1 MSWLVSRKC
10 YRRNWER
17 RRAAIGR
24 SAATGAESSR
34 LASIGV
40 VIVCVVRGAV
50 ANARGRGGGR
60 GGSIIGLVYSQ
71 RLRVSGVSGVL
82 SERKG
87 RVMAVILV
95 RRAVITLSVVA
106 RVIPRRLVCVASVVT
121 ATTVVVVA
129 SGGISTTIR
138 GRRRACGSAANRVI
152 TTTVRAHALLPA
164 TISVAVITELSELRV
179 EATTTIDKSLRTV
192 LERVVGTMTV

>member
-1 MSWLVSRKC
+1 MPGVPPA
-10 YRRNWER
+10 E
-17 RRAAIGR
+17 A
-24 SAATGAESSR
+24 GAG
-34 LASIGV
+34 GV
-40 VIVCVVRGAV
+40 LLFGWYTVRDCGAV
-50 ANARGRGGGR
+50 SVFRA
-60 GGSIIGLVYSQ
+60 S
-71 RLRVSGVSGVL
+71 

-95 RRAVITLSVVA
+95 VRAVVTLSVVA
-106 RVIPRRLVCVASVVT
+106 RVIRRRLVCVASVVT
-121 ATTVVVVA
+121 ATTVVVVVA

-164 TISVAVITELSELRV
+164 AIGVAVITELSELRV
-179 EATTTIDKSLRTV
+179 KATTTIDKSLGTV